1 MKRILKIAA
10 VAIVALACTGILSA
24 QSDPFIGVWKLN
36 VAKSDY
42 TATQAPKS
50 ETRTIEAQGK
60 GVKHTLEGTA
70 ADGSRI
76 AYSYTSNLDGK
87 DSPISGVGQ
96 PSGGATIAVKRVNAH
111 TTTAITRRP
120 DKSVLTT
127 SIAVVSKD
135 GKVMTNTVKGTN
147 AKGQSG
153 AFTSVWDK
161 Q

>member
-1 MKRILKIAA
+1 MERILKITA
-10 VAIVALACTGILSA
+10 VVVALACSGILYA
-24 QSDPFIGVWKLN
+24 QDDPFVGTWKLN
-36 VAKSDY
+36 VAKSKY
-42 TATQAPKS
+42 AGTQAPKS
-50 ETRTIEAQGK
+50 ETRTVEAQANGL
-60 GVKHTLEGTA
+60 KHTIEGTA

-76 AYSYTSNLDGK
+76 AYTFTTNLDGK

-96 PSGGATIAVKRVNAH
+96 PSGGDSIAVTRVDAH
-111 TTTAITRRP
+111 TTTAITKKA

-127 SIAVVSKD
+127 SRAVVSKD

-153 AFTSVWDK
+153 SFTSVWDK